1 MATTVRLQDDPTQ
14 LAEVSQTDPAFWNVN
29 SDIYNVV
36 RLTSGFELPQP
47 TKPKGNDM
55 KKDITAFKQ
64 SLKDEGAEERDTQI
78 VANMLKDHCPIST
91 IEKYSQLSQEQIIQI
106 AKANNIPLQ

>member
-1 MATTVRLQDDPTQ
+1 MKVMATTVRLQDDPTQ

-64 SLKDEGAEERDTQI
+64 SLKDEGRNEI
-78 VANMLKDHCPIST
+78 VTNMLKDHCPIST